1 MLENDRIPESVLR
14 SLGNQGAVTMHPI
27 IRDNNS
33 SSCDF
38 GDEPSFDHQLWMTR
52 LANRADQLLGVTPDT
67 LVEGLYRIPD
77 TYLANMNSGIA

>member
-33 SSCDF
+33 SSGAF
-38 GDEPSFDHQLWMTR
+38 GDATSSDHQSWRTR
-52 LANRADQLLGVTPDT
+52 LTNRVDQLGVTPDT